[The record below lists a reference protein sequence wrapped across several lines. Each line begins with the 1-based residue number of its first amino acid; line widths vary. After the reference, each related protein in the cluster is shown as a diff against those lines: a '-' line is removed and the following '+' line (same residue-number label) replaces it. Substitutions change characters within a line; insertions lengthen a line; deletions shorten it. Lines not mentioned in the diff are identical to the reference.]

1 MKKLTPTACFAA
13 TAALMSSL
21 VATAPLAGAAPG
33 SASSA
38 MPMSSQWRAC
48 DFSKLPW
55 VDAVGDARPVAHLRT
70 DGSGMLVATVDIAT
84 ALPNTRYDV
93 RVIQTPRPSAYC
105 GAGAPGVVTGTLQ
118 TDGIGG
124 GSTTFG
130 GPVAGSATGAW
141 VILERPSP
149 FAQTPAEFY
158 TTEFVAAV

>member
-1 MKKLTPTACFAA
+1 MNKLTPTACVVA
-13 TAALMSSL
+13 TAALMTSA
-21 VATAPLAGAAPG
+21 VAIAPLAGAAPG

-38 MPMSSQWRAC
+38 MPMSGQWRAC

-55 VDAVGDARPVAHLRT
+55 VDAVGDARPVAHVRT

-118 TDGIGG
+118 TDAIGG
-124 GSTTFG
+124 GTTTFG
-130 GPVAGSATGAW
+130 GPVADSATGAW

-149 FAQTPAEFY
+149 YAQAPAEFY
-158 TTEFVAAV
+158 TTEFLASV

>member
-1 MKKLTPTACFAA
+1 MTKSMPTACVAA
-13 TAALMSSL
+13 TAALLSSA
-21 VATAPLAGAAPG
+21 VATTPLAGAAPG

-55 VDAVGDARPVAHLRT
+55 VEAVGDARPVAHIRT
-70 DGSGMLVATVDIAT
+70 DGSGTLVATVDVAT

-93 RVIQTPRPSAYC
+93 RVIQTPRPSAFC

-118 TDGIGG
+118 TDGVGG

-130 GPVAGSATGAW
+130 GPIAGSATGAW

-149 FAQTPAEFY
+149 YKQVPAEFY
-158 TTEFVAAV
+158 STEYVTSV